1 VQIWQESFTDE
12 CDVFCR
18 LARSV
23 CNAIVTAGVG
33 QVCDSLDD
41 LQSSYAGARSAVSY
55 RLLYGTGRAIN
66 ISEIAPQ
73 ESGASFETDSEE
85 LHDVF
90 KAIRMHDADSVTAAV
105 SQYLSGSTANLKSI
119 QEYRFFVMELVSELY
134 RFARS
139 NQLDQEEVFQE
150 HDDIL
155 QTVQRMEKDDL
166 QKWLSDICIRMQEM
180 IQKKR
185 LDTTKSFVTKA
196 MEYVDEH
203 YGDVD
208 LNVDSICTTLGVS
221 SAYFSTVFKKETGKT
236 FINYLTELRMNK
248 AVHLLNEKDEKTYII
263 AQQVGYSDPNYFSY
277 VFKKQFGVS
286 PSKYKTGK

>member
-1 VQIWQESFTDE
+1 
-12 CDVFCR
+12 
-18 LARSV
+18 
-23 CNAIVTAGVG
+23 
-33 QVCDSLDD
+33 
-41 LQSSYAGARSAVSY
+41 
-55 RLLYGTGRAIN
+55 
-66 ISEIAPQ
+66 
-73 ESGASFETDSEE
+73 
-85 LHDVF
+85 
-90 KAIRMHDADSVTAAV
+90 
-105 SQYLSGSTANLKSI
+105 
-119 QEYRFFVMELVSELY
+119 MELVSELY